1 VENNGDQNH
10 EGRGDEPTGRT
21 RMAQDAIHEAYRA
34 QSSVYDLRKTLKRS
48 QGIWGSLTF
57 LALVGGA
64 GFGLATYLS
73 QFETREKAKTLAVV
87 VEDTQREIAGEREAH
102 RYLNE
107 RIKRLE
113 DKLDKLTEQLMS
125 RQRR

>member
-48 QGIWGSLTF
+48 QGIWGALTF

-64 GFGLATYLS
+64 GFGLATYLG
-73 QFETREKAKTLAVV
+73 QFETREKAKTLAVR
-87 VEDTQREIAGEREAH
+87 VEDAEREMAGIRESQRFFNDRLH
-102 RYLNE
+102 
-107 RIKRLE
+107 RLE
-113 DKLDKLTEQLMS
+113 DKIDKLTEELMK